1 LLATFRIS
9 MLTAAVNI
17 KEPVMLRSIFAALR
31 SGFRSLF
38 GFAFS
43 FITWPFRLFSG
54 GGARA
59 AGPNM
64 ATVKAAEQSLA
75 AARAPKDS
83 VVQSTL
89 RDSDLKRDA
98 QIGWGWIATTLL
110 TRQQLPFPSSLSKKL
125 QSWLQGHDHG
135 QLEALRNAGAV
146 GVCAHAAGTNTITGV
161 PSVKPLAP
169 VTLRFPPIAKPAAEI
184 SDFGFS
190 LSR

>member
-1 LLATFRIS
+1 

-31 SGFRSLF
+31 SGLRGLF

-54 GGARA
+54 GGRGASP
-59 AGPNM
+59 GPNM
-64 ATVKAAEQSLA
+64 ATLKTAEQSLA
-75 AARAPKDS
+75 TARGKDS
-83 VVQSTL
+83 KVAQSTL
-89 RDSDLKRDA
+89 RDSDLRRDA

-110 TRQQLPFPSSLSKKL
+110 TRQQLPFPSALSNKMK
-125 QSWLQGHDHG
+125 SWLQGLDHD
-135 QLEALRNAGAV
+135 QLQALQTAGAV
-146 GVCAHAAGTNTITGV
+146 GICAHFVGTKQITGV
-161 PSVKPLAP
+161 PGVKPLAP
-169 VTLRFPPIAKPAAEI
+169 VKLKFPPIAKSDAEI